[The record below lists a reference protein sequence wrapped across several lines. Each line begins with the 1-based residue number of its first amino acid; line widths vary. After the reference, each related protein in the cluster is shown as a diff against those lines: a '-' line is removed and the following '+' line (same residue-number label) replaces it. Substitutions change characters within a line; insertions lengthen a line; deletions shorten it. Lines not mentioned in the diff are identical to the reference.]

1 MDKKTFKLWNW
12 VVAVAVLAV
21 SLITYLS
28 TIEPTASF
36 WDCGEFIASSYKLE
50 VGHPPGNPVFQL
62 IARFF
67 TIPVAPEH
75 AAVAVNAMNAV
86 LSAFTIFFLYFTIVF
101 FAKRLVI
108 SPTNGTKESSLRSV
122 SAVGANASDGAKKMA
137 DAPSDALNPSGIP
150 AAKAIAIFAAG
161 AIGALAYC
169 FSDTFWFSAVEG
181 EVYAMS
187 SLFTALVFWAM
198 CRWYETATEPHANR
212 WIVLIA
218 FLMGLSIGVHLL
230 NLLTIP
236 AFVFM
241 YYYRMNED
249 KKLPFKK
256 LAGIFAIGVVIE
268 FLLVYLFIPYLP
280 KLAAFFDR
288 IFVNG
293 FGLPYNSG
301 ALFFM
306 VALLALCFWALFV
319 TLRKGKV
326 FWNTVMLCVTTL
338 VMGFSLF
345 SIVIIRSSVKTPTNE
360 YQPDNPYTLVRYL
373 SREQYGS
380 TPLLYGQYFDAP
392 YDLKSGKYWAPLNGK
407 YIKADAPADAAY
419 RPEGKML
426 FPRMWSSADPRY
438 IEFYNLYTDGKG
450 TRVRGAQHRKPTF
463 GANLAYFFDYQLNW
477 MYWRYF
483 MWNFVGRQNEI
494 HSPVPGN
501 IFYGNWESGVTI
513 LDQIRLGDQSDAPAP
528 LRDNKG
534 KNHYYFLPLLL
545 GLLGL
550 VFQFDRDKRGSWLVA
565 LMFFMTGIAI
575 VLYLNQPPYQVRER
589 DYAYAGSFYMFAI
602 WIRLGV
608 ISLYQWLANVL
619 KGREKA
625 VAVGVGVLCLG
636 VPTLMASQNWDDH
649 NRSHRYT
656 APEMAWNYLNSA
668 GQNGY
673 LVTHG
678 DNDTFPLWYAQE
690 IEGVRTDVRVVNT
703 SLLGTDWYI
712 DQMKWACNESAP
724 LPLSVPASQYLYG
737 TNEFVYIAYDDGSPM
752 LLKDVMDVFR
762 DPKMKVSLEG
772 GQKLD
777 FICARNLVIPVNK
790 ENCLK
795 YGIVPEKF
803 ASEIP
808 DQIMLSMS
816 KDKNYISKPELFL
829 LDLLSNYNW
838 DRQLNLLSMGG
849 DLNVGIKDY
858 LMYDG
863 FSYRFT
869 PIRNKPATTDA
880 GKVDALGLYERMKN
894 LYKWDAIKRTNWF
907 VDYQNLY
914 TFLGVLSQRQLF
926 VTVANALIDAGEDQK
941 AMEIMDLCQENFPE
955 SNFPLESISI
965 GFSGNDYMVAQMIE
979 NYYYLGATDQA
990 HELADRM
997 AGLLMETA
1005 SFYMNWGSLGQS
1017 EFETASRVLLYIA
1030 DVCKQY
1036 GDSDLSTDLT
1046 RRFELL
1052 LKAVTGDQYG
1062 LDAGEEEGME
1072 S

>member
-1 MDKKTFKLWNW
+1 MNQKVFNKWNRI
-12 VVAVAVLAV
+12 VGLIVFAV
-21 SLITYLS
+21 SAFTYLS

-86 LSAFTIFFLYFTIVF
+86 LSALTIFLLYFTIVF
-101 FAKRLVI
+101 FAKRLVKG
-108 SPTNGTKESSLRSV
+108 SASSGRTQL
-122 SAVGANASDGAKKMA
+122 SAGAS
-137 DAPSDALNPSGIP
+137 APSSAEADNSWPSR
-150 AAKAIAIFAAG
+150 AQAVAIFGAG
-161 AIGALAYC
+161 AVGALAYC

-198 CRWYETATEPHANR
+198 CKWYDQADEPHANR

-241 YYYRMNED
+241 YYYRMNEG
-249 KKLPFKK
+249 KKLSFKH

-293 FGLPYNSG
+293 LGLPYNTG
-301 ALFFM
+301 ALFFL
-306 VALLALCFWALFV
+306 VGLLALCFWALFV
-319 TLRKGKV
+319 TLKKGKA
-326 FWNTVMLCVTTL
+326 FWNTVLLCVTTL

-345 SIVIIRSSVKTPTNE
+345 AIVIIRSSVKTPTNE

-380 TPLLYGQYFDAP
+380 TPLLYGQYYDAP
-392 YDLKSGKYWAPLNGK
+392 YELKQEKYWAPLNGK
-407 YIKADAPADAAY
+407 YIKADAPADADY
-419 RPEGKML
+419 LPEGKML
-426 FPRMWSSADPRY
+426 FPRMWQGGDQRY
-438 IEFYNLYTDGKG
+438 IDFYEEYTGGKG
-450 TRVRGAQHRKPTF
+450 IRVRGARHRKPSF
-463 GANLAYFFDYQLNW
+463 GANMAYFFDYQVNW

-483 MWNFVGRQNEI
+483 MWNFVGRQNDV
-494 HSPVPGN
+494 HSPLPGN
-501 IFYGNWESGVTI
+501 VFYGNWESGVGF
-513 LDQIRLGDQSDAPAP
+513 LDALRLGNQSDAPEP

-550 VFQFDRDKRGSWLVA
+550 VFQFDRDKRGSWIVF

-602 WIRLGV
+602 WIGLGV
-608 ISLYQWLANVL
+608 VALYQWLADAARKQPSTAL
-619 KGREKA
+619 AG
-625 VAVGVGVLCLG
+625 GVSALCLC
-636 VPTLMASQNWDDH
+636 VPALMAAQNWDDH
-649 NRSHRYT
+649 DRSHRYT
-656 APEMAWNYLNSA
+656 APEMAWNYLNSV
-668 GQNGY
+668 GPNGM

-712 DQMKWACNESAP
+712 DQMKWACNESKP
-724 LPLSVPASQYLYG
+724 LALTVPPAQYLYG
-737 TNEFVYIAYDDGSPM
+737 TNEFIYIAYDDGSPM
-752 LLKDVMDVFR
+752 YLSDVMDVFK
-762 DPKMKVSLEG
+762 DPKMKVALES

-777 FICARNLVIPVNK
+777 FICARNLVLPVNK

-795 YGIVPEKF
+795 YGIVPEQF
-803 ASEIP
+803 A
-808 DQIMLSMS
+808 DQIPEAIVLSMS
-816 KDKNYISKPELFL
+816 KDKNYISKPELFM
-829 LDLLSNYNW
+829 LDLLSNYQW
-838 DRQLNLLSMGG
+838 DRPLHLLNMGG

-858 LMYDG
+858 LMFDG

-869 PIRNKPATTDA
+869 PIRNKPGSTDA
-880 GKVDALGLYERMKN
+880 GLVDALQLYEDMKTK
-894 LYKWDAIKRTNWF
+894 YKWDALKRTDYY
-907 VDYQNLY
+907 VDYQNMY

-926 VTVANALIDAGEDQK
+926 LTVANALIDVGENEK
-941 AMEIMDLCQENFPE
+941 ALEIMDLCQENFPD
-955 SNFPLESISI
+955 SSFPLESICL

-979 NYYYLGATDQA
+979 NYYYLGANDKA
-990 HELADRM
+990 RDLVARLGDP
-997 AGLLMETA
+997 LLDTA
-1005 SFYMNWGSLGQS
+1005 AFFLEWGSLGSS
-1017 EFETASRVLLYIA
+1017 EFETASRVLLYVA

-1036 GDSDLSTDLT
+1036 GDKELSEAMIGSL
-1046 RRFELL
+1046 EALL
-1052 LKAVTGDQYG
+1052 HAATGGNYALED
-1062 LDAGEEEGME
+1062 EED
-1072 S
+1072 SLSID